1 MTKNLPKFTFFMLAA
16 LLVATLAVA
25 DVVIVEFHAAAGYN
39 RVELTWKVSQ
49 ETNVRGYQVQRSTD
63 GQNFIAIDFVKATP
77 GSASPASPKSYHYV
91 DRTIFKPTGR
101 TFYYR
106 LGVKDADSDEIVS
119 YSPTAVVSPQI
130 SGVHHTWGSIK
141 AMFR

>member
-1 MTKNLPKFTFFMLAA
+1 MAKNLPKSIIFAVVILFA
-16 LLVATLAVA
+16 ATLAVA

-49 ETNVRGYQVQRSTD
+49 ETNVSGYQIQRSTD
-63 GQNFIAIDFVKATP
+63 GQSFVAIDFVKATP
-77 GSASPASPKSYHYV
+77 ASASPASPKSYQYV

>member
-1 MTKNLPKFTFFMLAA
+1 MKRYLSKVVFLGVLVLFLAGF
-16 LLVATLAVA
+16 VAA

-49 ETNVRGYQVQRSTD
+49 ETSVSGYQVQRSTD
-63 GQNFIAIDFVKATP
+63 GQNFLAIDFVKASSTP
-77 GSASPASPKSYHYV
+77 ASPANPKSYQYV

-106 LGVKDADSDEIVS
+106 LGIKDADSDEIIS
-119 YSPTAVVSPQI
+119 FSPTAIVSPQI

>member
-1 MTKNLPKFTFFMLAA
+1 MTKNLPKILFSAFIALA
-16 LLVATLAVA
+16 VVSLAVA
-25 DVVIVEFHAAAGYN
+25 DVVIVEFHAAAGLN
-39 RVELTWKVSQ
+39 RVQLTWKVSQ
-49 ETNVRGYQVQRSTD
+49 ETNVSGYQIQRSTN
-63 GQNFIAIDFVKATP
+63 GQDFVVIDFVKATAL
-77 GSASPASPKSYHYV
+77 SASPANPKSYSYV

-119 YSPTAVVSPQI
+119 FSPTAVVSPQI

>member
-1 MTKNLPKFTFFMLAA
+1 MKNLPKIVLLIVTALCIAGLAA
-16 LLVATLAVA
+16 A
-25 DVVIVEFHAAAGYN
+25 DVVIVEFHATAGLN
-39 RVELTWKVSQ
+39 RVKLVWKVSQ
-49 ETNVRGYQVQRSTD
+49 ETNVSGYQVQRSTN
-63 GQNFIAIDFVKATP
+63 GQDFMVIDFVKATAT
-77 GSASPASPKSYHYV
+77 SASPANPKTYNYV

-106 LGVKDADSDEIVS
+106 LGIKDADSDEIVS
-119 YSPTAVVSPQI
+119 FSPTAVVSPQI